1 MRWIIF
7 FLIFLVLFDIVN
19 AQELNDYQDL
29 KLDVKVQGNVDVI
42 KQPGSYQ
49 FEYFSSE
56 LSFFTRNDRFQ
67 TVTSDEL
74 LSSPSAEISRGDN
87 LIYRWEEYSPEM
99 SFGVDSKIDVSTNFY
114 KINKKIKFPIQEN
127 MVEFQDY
134 LQPSD
139 LVNSDNQKIITQAEK
154 LADGEDDLYVVTYK
168 IGKWTKENINYSL
181 DSLTA
186 QASQNS
192 VWVYENREGVCDELT
207 TLFISMLR
215 SLGVPARFALGSSYT
230 NAIGGFGNHAWAEV
244 YFPEV
249 GWVAFDPTYGQF
261 GYVDSTHVKMK
272 EGNDPRDP
280 SINYMWRSRNVDIKP
295 KEVDIEVGV
304 ISKGDILKYNVDMD
318 LNLLRNNVGEGSY
331 VPLKIALKNNE
342 NYYLPVTLYLTRGP
356 TVIEDNS
363 IDILLKPN
371 ENTIAFFHIYVP
383 EELEKNLVYESELE
397 VEGPGGIKRSV
408 NLNYGESYNI
418 YTKEE
423 AQARIEQIQK
433 EEEGNIKIEMSCSPE
448 KEVYYTYEDKG
459 VVVCSLINKEDMDF
473 KGIKLCFEDDCKDI
487 DLLNSEEKIV
497 KFDFNLEQ
505 KDRESFVR
513 LEDHNL
519 SRSSYFNFNVL
530 TDADVRVVDLEYPKT
545 LDYRSNGEV
554 KFSLD
559 PNSKVNSVEVKVG
572 GKKVFMKEELAFR
585 NDFLVPFDGD
595 FFYFKNPYIEITY
608 NDINGK
614 EHIVR
619 EVINIEITSIPWYA
633 KVMKIFNF

>member
-49 FEYFSSE
+49 FEYLSSE
-56 LSFFTRNDRFQ
+56 LSFFPRNDRFQ
-67 TVTSDEL
+67 TVISDEL
-74 LSSPSAEISRGDN
+74 LSSPLAEISRGDN

-99 SFGVDSKIDVSTNFY
+99 SFGVDSRVDVSTNFY
-114 KINKKIKFPIQEN
+114 KINKKIKFPIQDN
-127 MVEFQDY
+127 MVDFQEY

-139 LVNSDNQKIITQAEK
+139 LVNSDNPKIIAQAKK
-154 LADGEDDLYVVTYK
+154 LAEGEDDLYVVTYK

-207 TLFISMLR
+207 TLFIAMLR
-215 SLGVPARFALGSSYT
+215 SLGIPARFALGSSYT

-280 SINYMWRSRNVDIKP
+280 SINYMWRSRNVDVKP

-318 LNLLRNNVGEGSY
+318 LDLLRNNVGEGSY

-342 NYYLPVTLYLTRGP
+342 NYYLPVTLYLTKGP
-356 TVIEDNS
+356 SVVDDNS
-363 IDILLKPN
+363 VDILLKPN
-371 ENTIAFFHIYVP
+371 EISTVFFHIYVP
-383 EELEKNLVYESELE
+383 EKLEKNLVYESELE

-423 AQARIEQIQK
+423 ALARIEQIKK
-433 EEEGNIKIEMSCSPE
+433 EEEGNIKIVMSCNPE
-448 KEVYYTYEDKG
+448 KDVYYTYEDKG
-459 VVVCSLINKEDMDF
+459 VVVCNLISKDDTDF

-487 DLLNSEEKIV
+487 DLLKSEEKTV

-505 KDRESFVR
+505 KNGESFVS
-513 LEDHNL
+513 LVDHNL
-519 SRSSYFNFNVL
+519 SRSSYFNVNIL

-545 LDYRSNGEV
+545 VDYRNNGEV

-572 GKKVFMKEELAFR
+572 GKKVFMKDELAFR

-595 FFYFKNPYIEITY
+595 FFYFKNPYIEVKY
-608 NDINGK
+608 KDINGK

-619 EVINIEITSIPWYA
+619 EVINIEITGIPWYA
-633 KVMKIFNF
+633 RVMKIFNF